1 MKATGIDH
9 VVLRVRDLERAVG
22 FYRDIL
28 GCLVDRRRDD
38 LGMVHLRA
46 GPSLI
51 DLVAVDGPLGRGGGP
66 APGPTGHNMDHLC
79 LRVADFDADEI
90 RAHLVRHGVTIGEIG
105 ARYGSTGDG
114 QSLYLEDPDGN
125 RLELRG

>member
-1 MKATGIDH
+1 MQVTGIDH

-28 GCLVDRRRDD
+28 GCIVDRRRDD

-51 DLVAVDGPLGRGGGP
+51 DLVAVDGRLGRGGGP
-66 APGPTGHNMDHLC
+66 AAGPTGHNMDHLC
-79 LRVADFDADEI
+79 LRVADFDADEV
-90 RAHLVRHGVTIGEIG
+90 RVHLARHGVTIGETG

-125 RLELRG
+125 HLELRG

>member
-1 MKATGIDH
+1 
-9 VVLRVRDLERAVG
+9 
-22 FYRDIL
+22 
-28 GCLVDRRRDD
+28 
-38 LGMVHLRA
+38 
-46 GPSLI
+46 
-51 DLVAVDGPLGRGGGP
+51 
-66 APGPTGHNMDHLC
+66 MDHLC

-90 RAHLVRHGVTIGEIG
+90 RAHLVRHGVAIGETG